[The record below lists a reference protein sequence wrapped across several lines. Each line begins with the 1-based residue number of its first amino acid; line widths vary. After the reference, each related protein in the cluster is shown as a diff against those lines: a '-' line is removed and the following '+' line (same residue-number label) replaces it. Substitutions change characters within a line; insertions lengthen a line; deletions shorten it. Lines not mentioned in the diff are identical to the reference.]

1 MTSSTA
7 RCATR
12 CIVLLFCLAVS
23 SLLMAQSTGGRILGR
38 VSDPSGA
45 VLANVRVLVVNEA
58 TGTTREVQTSENGDF
73 VLVEVQPGSY
83 RVDFEDKGF
92 KKSVHKNV
100 VVEVNQVVTLNAVLQ
115 IGGTQEVVEVT
126 AEAPLVETTST
137 QMGAVVNQRAVS
149 QLP

>member
-1 MTSSTA
+1 
-7 RCATR
+7 
-12 CIVLLFCLAVS
+12 
-23 SLLMAQSTGGRILGR
+23 MAQSTGGRILGR

-115 IGGTQEVVEVT
+115 IGGTQEVV
-126 AEAPLVETTST
+126 
-137 QMGAVVNQRAVS
+137 
-149 QLP
+149 

>member
-1 MTSSTA
+1 
-7 RCATR
+7 
-12 CIVLLFCLAVS
+12 
-23 SLLMAQSTGGRILGR
+23 MAQSTGGRILGR

-83 RVDFEDKGF
+83 RVDFEDQGF

-100 VVEVNQVVTLNAVLQ
+100 IVEVNQVVTLNAVLQ